1 MFSKEEVKNAIFEN
15 ILPIITIK
23 PFKKVDWSLTLK
35 IDEKPFPQTLEECVK
50 LLASVLI
57 IPNKS
62 EEEKEAFLKSLN
74 FFVVDKIFE
83 KYTKVYNEWIK
94 GLNKIVE
101 DIVENDVQSKFL
113 WEVSKSSG
121 IDKVLNSSKY
131 NNAQLLWIFYNSVKS
146 DKDKNKYIIELIKN
160 VFEMLQP
167 WLDKELYDRV
177 KQSEESTREN
187 VLFDEKTQEYL
198 ESQDDDGDS
207 VKMDYM

>member
-1 MFSKEEVKNAIFEN
+1 MFSKEQVKTAIFEN
-15 ILPIITIK
+15 ILPTITIK
-23 PFKKVDWSLTLK
+23 PFKKVDWSLTLR
-35 IDEKPFPQTLEECVK
+35 IDEKLFPQTLEECVK

-62 EEEKEAFLKSLN
+62 EEEKEVFLRSLN

-146 DKDKNKYIIELIKN
+146 DKDKNKYVIELIKN

-177 KQSEESTREN
+177 KQSEENTREN

-198 ESQDDDGDS
+198 ESQDDGDS
-207 VKMDYM
+207 VEMNYM